1 MLLRP
6 IPAGALRPEGIGAA
20 LASLSRRPTVW
31 VEAGVVL
38 VWVAMAV
45 GASAVHPGSA
55 AGSGAPWSSGGSLWI
70 CVTGMG
76 DMGAGSAAHMV
87 PATLSAGPA
96 SLAATLPMLA
106 LMAVAM
112 MLPPAM
118 PAVRHV
124 AVNSLYW
131 RRRRAMVEFLI
142 VFVGIWVAFD
152 LVVLGA
158 LARWGWGASP
168 AAAAG
173 ALALAALWQL
183 TPLKRRAMLAC
194 HRARPL
200 PPRGWRAT
208 AGVADFGMRHGFAC
222 LGSCWAMMLTT
233 AFVGLPRLAWMAAL
247 TTLVTVERLNLKPR
261 RTARRVGATLG
272 AAALGAAILALV

>member
-6 IPAGALRPEGIGAA
+6 IPAGVPRPGGIGAA
-20 LASLSRRPTVW
+20 LASLSRRPTLW
-31 VEAGVVL
+31 VEAGVAL
-38 VWVAMAV
+38 AWTAMAA
-45 GASAVHPGSA
+45 GASVVHPGSA
-55 AGSGAPWSSGGSLWI
+55 SGSGSPWPSGGSLWL
-70 CVTGMG
+70 CMTGMG
-76 DMGAGSAAHMV
+76 GMGGSAAHAA
-87 PATLSAGPA
+87 PLTLSGGPA
-96 SLAATLPMLA
+96 SLAMTLPMLA

-131 RRRRAMVEFLI
+131 RRRRATVEFLF
-142 VFVGIWVAFD
+142 VFVGIWVAFN

-158 LARWGWGASP
+158 LERWGWGASP
-168 AAAAG
+168 AAAAIV
-173 ALALAALWQL
+173 LALAAAWQL

-208 AGVADFGMRHGFAC
+208 AGVADFGMRHGGAC

-233 AFVGLPRLAWMAAL
+233 AFVGLPRLAWMAVL
-247 TTLVTVERLNLKPR
+247 TTLITAERLNLKPR
-261 RTARRVGATLG
+261 RTARRVGAILG
-272 AAALGAAILALV
+272 VAALAAAVFALV